1 MLNHVFFYVLLQKI
15 NEYCSTF
22 PSHKYVYIP
31 GTSEIHQV
39 VITPGNSKSVQYRNT
54 LCECT
59 LCLRGNYRK
68 CECLDQFKNYL
79 KPITMTA
86 HTFSISKK
94 KQKDMVDDQDELI
107 DFDEDEVNE

>member
-1 MLNHVFFYVLLQKI
+1 MNVHCV
-15 NEYCSTF
+15 
-22 PSHKYVYIP
+22 
-31 GTSEIHQV
+31 
-39 VITPGNSKSVQYRNT
+39 
-54 LCECT
+54 
-59 LCLRGNYRK
+59 RGNYRK

>member
-31 GTSEIHQV
+31 GTSGIHQV
-39 VITPGNSKSVQYRNT
+39 VITPGNSNSVQYRNT

-94 KQKDMVDDQDELI
+94 KQKDMVDDEDELI